1 MPRTVSVAVSYIL
14 LVAVAAVADALL
26 VSTYVGFVSRS
37 VGWVP
42 HVVYEI
48 SQGLVYGVYMMS
60 PCTMEVREVF
70 SPGRTVT
77 YTVTL
82 PCLHISVVNPNPVP
96 VEVILLG
103 HVPSSLLTGYKVLDL
118 LTRFGLYWDTSDGNP
133 PPGVSVVK
141 PPSWLVE
148 PIGSLGPGVYR
159 AIRMN
164 PGASAS
170 FRVPLTYAGAPSE
183 VLACTRVG
191 CTKLHT
197 VGGQLLIQRPSATW
211 ILYPGGQQPQPP
223 QDSQTSSPTYS
234 LTQTWMWTAYSLGGK
249 MLGCM
254 PEWQYRMQPQMTAIV
269 FPIGGMC
276 CGSMCPPGTVTVFHT
291 QYREERGT
299 CFADAVGEYIVSPSA
314 LLGYPPRVL
323 LGFFT
328 TDQNFDFKVPSSSV
342 NLDGRTYKLYGFDSS
357 NYYLIS
363 SQYSLAVGKWATY
376 EHKECNRRIVTLTAS
391 VFADP
396 SKTVP
401 LSTIYTNSKKL
412 YVYGVTRGYVEMV
425 SLTYPRYDN
434 VNITVIGRYIREQ
447 GTFEEHRTVVVADRT
462 STYVNGYVALDMEGL
477 VEVVIQVTYEMIGE
491 EPFYCYLNYLLGVYC
506 GADYDRHVRLAFYVE
521 MIPDEILS

>member
-1 MPRTVSVAVSYIL
+1 MVTPRTVSVAVSYIL
-14 LVAVAAVADALL
+14 LVAVAAVADAIL

-60 PCTMEVREVF
+60 PCTIEVREVF
-70 SPGRTVT
+70 PPGGMVT

-118 LTRFGLYWDTSDGNP
+118 LTSFGLYWDTSDGNP

-141 PPSWLVE
+141 SPSWLVE

-164 PGASAS
+164 PGASAT
-170 FRVPLTYAGAPSE
+170 FRVPLTYAGTPSE
-183 VLACTRVG
+183 VLACTKVG

-197 VGGQLLIQRPSATW
+197 VGAQVIIQRPSATW
-211 ILYPGGQQPQPP
+211 ILYPSDQQPRPP
-223 QDSQTSSPTYS
+223 QDVQASPTYS
-234 LTQTWMWTAYSLGGK
+234 LTQTWEWKARTLGG
-249 MLGCM
+249 
-254 PEWQYRMQPQMTAIV
+254 Q
-269 FPIGGMC
+269 PIGCQPKMERLTMPRRTAMVLPAGGLC
-276 CGSMCPPGTVTVFHT
+276 CGMCPPETFTVPYKLTD
-291 QYREERGT
+291 EKRGA
-299 CFADAVGEYIVSPSA
+299 CGFDEGYIVSPSA

-328 TDQNFDFKVPSSSV
+328 TDQNFDFKVPPSSV

-376 EHKECNRRIVTLTAS
+376 EHKECNRRVVTLTAS

-412 YVYGVTRGYVEMV
+412 YVYGVTCGYVEMV
-425 SLTYPRYDN
+425 SLFFARYDN
-434 VNITVIGRYIREQ
+434 VNITVIGRYITGQ
-447 GTFEEHRTVVVADRT
+447 GTVEEQRRTVAVADRMPIN
-462 STYVNGYVALDMEGL
+462 VFGYAALDMEGL
-477 VEVVIQVTYEMIGE
+477 VEVVIQVTYEMVGE
-491 EPFYCYLNYLLGVYC
+491 EPFYCYLDYILGVYC

-521 MIPDEILS
+521 LIPDEFLR